1 MNFVARRI
9 EFPRPWFATT
19 TAVVTHAHHHGLPR
33 RRAMLITPTAMVLPT
48 NFLPSISRLFVGIKR
63 KAELNM
69 RLFNSAF
76 CDALF
81 NLSLWSWRDSNS
93 RPNEELICF
102 LHVYLRFNCREQARP
117 KPPTWTL
124 SFKISPAAQGVR
136 QTISDIAAPPYRNAS
151 EQQHPGD
158 VTSPQLLQ
166 GLSFNLLFFD

>member
-1 MNFVARRI
+1 MGIRVNFVARRI

-33 RRAMLITPTAMVLPT
+33 RRAMLITPMTMVLPT

-102 LHVYLRFNCREQARP
+102 LHVYLRLHCRGEARP
-117 KPPTWTL
+117 KPPTFPL
-124 SFKISPAAQGVR
+124 SSKVSPKHR
-136 QTISDIAAPPYRNAS
+136 
-151 EQQHPGD
+151 
-158 VTSPQLLQ
+158 
-166 GLSFNLLFFD
+166 GLA